1 MNIGELLAETRLG
14 GDPEALLLQPL
25 SEGGDRRRGAGLSG
39 REPLPGRRASD
50 ISFDPV
56 ELGDSAQALGGDLG
70 DIAVEHFLQFPSCV
84 RPALRHADIIR
95 DLMPA
100 DFMYAGRV
108 NSIEGTL
115 LCLSWNQHTER
126 PTTEK
131 EVTILRRQPRK
142 HRPY

>member
-1 MNIGELLAETRLG
+1 MNIGELLTETRLG
-14 GDPEALLLQPL
+14 GDPEALLLQLL
-25 SEGGDRRRGAGLSG
+25 SEGSEGRRGAGLSG

-84 RPALRHADIIR
+84 RPALRDAYIIR

-100 DFMYAGRV
+100 DFKYAGRV
-108 NSIEGTL
+108 NSIERTL
-115 LCLSWNQHTER
+115 LCFSWNQHVER

-131 EVTILRRQPRK
+131 EVTILSRQPRK